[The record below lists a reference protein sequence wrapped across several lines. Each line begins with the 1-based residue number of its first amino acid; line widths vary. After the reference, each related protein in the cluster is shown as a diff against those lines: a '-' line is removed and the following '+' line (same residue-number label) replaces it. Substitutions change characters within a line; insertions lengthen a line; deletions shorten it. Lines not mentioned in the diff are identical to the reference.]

1 MNKWLKDLTWKFSFI
16 AVVITLGIVTASQ
29 YLLMK
34 QARVGMESRLSEKA
48 AFINH
53 FYSFLIADA
62 LRRNDDVTLQQ
73 VISQLEE
80 DPEITSVVVVD
91 DNMEIRYHS
100 DPQRLGTKL
109 DDPLI
114 QKAMDTADGVLS
126 PFTNSGGRALAL
138 ISPLKVQGKPRPTGV
153 VRIDM
158 TYRHVDDQLKKFNS
172 SFRLS
177 VLGYISVAIGL
188 MMIFVR
194 RWVIIPLSWVEKSI
208 GDLNLTTAEPN
219 LPETPDEF
227 GQLNKTLNAM
237 IIRFRSQLQE
247 QLGAGVSNPLEIERD
262 LVGRIMRSFFPNTYI
277 FISDKDNRIISGPK
291 EVLPPGAKSDHVL
304 DLITDV
310 NFGNLVGAAF
320 QKEGEPAQGKINF
333 HGKPFIAGVLCI
345 PAHESKL
352 VKTLIVLQPDVQPE
366 KGESST

>member
-1 MNKWLKDLTWKFSFI
+1 MNKWLKDLNWKFGFV
-16 AVVITLGIVTASQ
+16 AVLITLGVVTASQ

-62 LRRNDDVTLQQ
+62 LQRNDDVTLQQ
-73 VISQLEE
+73 VISRLEE

-91 DNMEIRYHS
+91 DASEIRYHS
-100 DPQRLGTKL
+100 DPQKLGTKW

-114 QKAMDTADGVLS
+114 QKAMETGDGVMS

-138 ISPLKVQGKPRPTGV
+138 ISPLRLQGKPHPIGV

-158 TYRHVDDQLKKFNS
+158 TYRHVADQLKKFDS
-172 SFRLS
+172 SFRLA

-194 RWVIIPLSWVEKSI
+194 RWLTYPLSWVEKQVSS
-208 GDLNLTTAEPN
+208 LSLTTAEPN

-227 GQLNKTLNAM
+227 GQLNKALNEM
-237 IIRFRSQLQE
+237 IVRFHTQLQE
-247 QLGAGVSNPLEIERD
+247 QLGSGAASPVEIEKD
-262 LVGRIMRSFFPNTYI
+262 LVDRIMRSFFPNTLI
-277 FISDKDNRIISGPK
+277 FISDKDNRIISGSR
-291 EVLPPGAKSDHVL
+291 ESLPEGAPSAHVL
-304 DLITDV
+304 DLITDL
-310 NFGNLVGAAF
+310 NFANLVGAAF
-320 QKEGEPAQGKINF
+320 QKEGEPAHGPIVF
-333 HGKPFIAGVLCI
+333 HGKPFKAAVLCI

-352 VKTLIVLQPDVQPE
+352 VKTLIVMQPDVQPE
-366 KGESST
+366 KGESSL